1 MVFCNFHGNSCFYG
15 GTIFQTAL
23 GNLQK
28 KVQNQ
33 AISGRIQRLT
43 LCIDALL

>member
-1 MVFCNFHGNSCFYG
+1 MVFCDFHGNSCFYG
-15 GTIFQTAL
+15 RTIFRRPWET
-23 GNLQK
+23 LQK